1 MNSKEFQDI
10 LGKQLESITSVL
22 ASKRAEY
29 APSDD
34 DRLHNFRV
42 AAGLLGTSLPSAAY
56 GMALKHIVSVND
68 IVLNSTKGVPIPD
81 DAVLDE
87 KFGDAINYFILIK
100 ACLIDQRNHD
110 ERNRVQTKAPQTNV
124 EE

>member
-10 LGKQLESITSVL
+10 LDKQLASITSVL
-22 ASKRAEY
+22 ASKCAEY

-42 AAGLLGTSLPSAAY
+42 AAALHDTSVPDAAY

-68 IVLNSTKGVPIPD
+68 IVLSSTKGVPIPD

-100 ACLIDQRNHD
+100 ACLIDQRNRAA
-110 ERNRVQTKAPQTNV
+110 RNPVQTMAPQPKA
-124 EE
+124 E